1 MPCLPCAGA
10 HAHLHMTCLPHLHM
24 PAHLQTQGWGRN
36 VTKVRSTRCCC
47 KHTHVCCRILKLRL
61 SPKGQRLHR
70 FGRPPAAVGTHMCVA
85 EYFNAELHRGSRFTK
100 VWPTNAAGGIH
111 MCVAEQVKSGLHPRV
126 TSKKRLA
133 DQLLLRA
140 YTCVLQNRSNQGC
153 TQGSTCYQGSADQV
167 LLQAYICVL
176 QNIKA
181 QGFTQGSTVTKD
193 CPTTGCCRHT
203 HVCRRTNQCRVA
215 PRAKAGKG
223 LADQVLLGAYTCV
236 PLNRRIQ
243 GCTRGSKVTKV

>member
-1 MPCLPCAGA
+1 
-10 HAHLHMTCLPHLHM
+10 
-24 PAHLQTQGWGRN
+24 
-36 VTKVRSTRCCC
+36 
-47 KHTHVCCRILKLRL
+47 
-61 SPKGQRLHR
+61 
-70 FGRPPAAVGTHMCVA
+70 
-85 EYFNAELHRGSRFTK
+85 
-100 VWPTNAAGGIH
+100 

-215 PRAKAGKG
+215 PRVKVYKG
-223 LADQVLLGAYTCV
+223 LADHMLLGAYTCV
-236 PLNRRIQ
+236 LQNRRNQ
-243 GCTRGSKVTKV
+243 GCTQGSEVTKVWPSSCCCEHTQEWSLEGCTQGSRVAKALLTKCCCEHTRVYFCTQGSTQGFADQLLL